1 MDEIQITVNKFR
13 TAEVGVEP
21 RRRTRNS
28 KVARLIEEARDTLK
42 IFPDGEA
49 IFRNQCRGSW
59 LNHECRNSDL
69 EFRYRHV
76 PGTGS
81 SRWSFDP
88 ATQEYKTHRVALRHD
103 VYVARKAVAA
113 EEDRPA
119 VVEACRNMT
128 GFLGGVR

>member
-28 KVARLIEEARDTLK
+28 KVARLIEEARDTLRM
-42 IFPDGEA
+42 FPDGEA

-69 EFRYRHV
+69 EFRYRKV
-76 PGTGS
+76 PGTGNS
-81 SRWSFDP
+81 WKSFNPD
-88 ATQEYKTHRVALRHD
+88 TREYKKHRVALRHD
-103 VYVARKAVAA
+103 VYVARKAVTV
-113 EEDRPA
+113 EEDRSA
-119 VVEACRNMT
+119 VVDACSNIG
-128 GFLGGVR
+128 GFFR

>member
-28 KVARLIEEARDTLK
+28 KVARLIEEARDTLRM
-42 IFPDGEA
+42 FPDGEA

-69 EFRYRHV
+69 EFRYRKV
-76 PGTGS
+76 PGTGIT
-81 SRWSFDP
+81 RRSFDP
-88 ATQEYKTHRVALRHD
+88 ATGEYKKNRVALRHD
-103 VYVARKAVAA
+103 VYVARKAVTIK
-113 EEDRPA
+113 EDRSA
-119 VVEACRNMT
+119 VVDACSNIS
-128 GFLGGVR
+128 GFFS

>member
-42 IFPDGEA
+42 MFPDGEA

-69 EFRYRHV
+69 EFRYRKI
-76 PGTGS
+76 PGTGDS
-81 SRWSFDP
+81 WKSFNPD
-88 ATQEYKTHRVALRHD
+88 TREYKKHRVALRHD
-103 VYVARKAVAA
+103 VYVSRKAVTV
-113 EEDRPA
+113 EEDRSA
-119 VVEACRNMT
+119 VVDACSNIG
-128 GFLGGVR
+128 GFFR

>member
-28 KVARLIEEARDTLK
+28 KVARLIEEARDTLRM
-42 IFPDGEA
+42 FPDGEA

-69 EFRYRHV
+69 EFRYRKV
-76 PGTGS
+76 PGTGNS
-81 SRWSFDP
+81 WKSFNPD
-88 ATQEYKTHRVALRHD
+88 TREYKNHRVALRHD
-103 VYVARKAVAA
+103 VYVARKAVTI
-113 EEDRPA
+113 EEDRSA
-119 VVEACRNMT
+119 VVDACSNIS
-128 GFLGGVR
+128 GFFS